1 MRRVTARSLAATGMV
16 VCALSLVVPSA
27 CQAALSE
34 GPDEAGDDHGNSRD
48 AATEIAS
55 GSPVSGA
62 LGAQGDIDY
71 FKVKVDATMVRMVAA
86 VEAAGVRAASAPA
99 VAIGFPDGGGSTTE
113 GAVAWAS
120 LPSPRPAY
128 AYVRVSG
135 RAAGYRLAVWSVAP
149 RTDAFEIELRYRGT
163 QPDAEQR
170 AAIDRAAR
178 FWEQVIAAGL
188 PDIPVVTSAWKCD
201 RDDPSPFGQYVDDLV
216 IDVRIATIDGR
227 EGVPAQSTIC
237 ARRTVDDG
245 GLPFIGSITFDSA
258 DLAALEEHR
267 YLERAAMRQV
277 AQVLG
282 FGLLWDERQFD
293 LLRRP
298 SVAPGGAEVP
308 GRDTRFIG
316 SQAVTAF
323 SELGGAAYPGTGVPV
338 ENDTDQYGAGT
349 PALARV
355 GVRRRVDDDRAGDRR
370 LIASLADL
378 GYTTTGRSRW
388 RESSAR
394 GVHAGGVFGR
404 ARRGLSCARYLR
416 LMTTV
421 LETAVPPVSSVTIA
435 SLADLGYQV
444 HYHRAEPYA
453 LPGGNAGAAGVLQF
467 RGRAVRAPAV
477 AVAELPAGLVQAVNG
492 R

>member
-1 MRRVTARSLAATGMV
+1 MV

-62 LGAQGDIDY
+62 LGAQGDVDY

-323 SELGGAAYPGTGVPV
+323 SELGGAADPGTGVPV

-349 PALARV
+349 L
-355 GVRRRVDDDRAGDRR
+355 
-370 LIASLADL
+370 DL
-378 GYTTTGRSRW
+378 HW
-388 RESSAR
+388 RES
-394 GVHAGGVFGR
+394 VFGVE
-404 ARRGLSCARYLR
+404 

>member
-1 MRRVTARSLAATGMV
+1 MV

-349 PALARV
+349 L
-355 GVRRRVDDDRAGDRR
+355 
-370 LIASLADL
+370 DL
-378 GYTTTGRSRW
+378 HW
-388 RESSAR
+388 RESVL
-394 GVHAGGVFGR
+394 GVE
-404 ARRGLSCARYLR
+404 